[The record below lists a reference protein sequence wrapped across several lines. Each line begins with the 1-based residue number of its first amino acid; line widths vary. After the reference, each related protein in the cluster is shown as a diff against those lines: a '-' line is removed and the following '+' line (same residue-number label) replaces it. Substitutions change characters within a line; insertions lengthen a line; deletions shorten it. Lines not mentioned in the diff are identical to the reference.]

1 MSEARSTFAS
11 DLLEAAEE
19 MVAIEKGEAAPARS
33 HRYVGDVLVEVREGD
48 RVVWSLR
55 DATIAPE
62 VAASA
67 EPKAIREALRQT
79 QEGFASLLHV
89 SVGTLRGWEQGRRT
103 PRGPAETLLQLAAVD
118 PGVFLK
124 LHSALAKKTTGNRKG
139 HAAVRTKSRK
149 ATPQREQRDA

>member
-1 MSEARSTFAS
+1 MSEARNTFAT

-55 DATIAPE
+55 DTTISPE

-67 EPKAIREALRQT
+67 EPKAIREALHQT

-124 LHSALAKKTTGNRKG
+124 LHSALAKETNASRKG
-139 HAAVRTKSRK
+139 YVTVRTKSRK
-149 ATPQREQRDA
+149 TAQRERRGA